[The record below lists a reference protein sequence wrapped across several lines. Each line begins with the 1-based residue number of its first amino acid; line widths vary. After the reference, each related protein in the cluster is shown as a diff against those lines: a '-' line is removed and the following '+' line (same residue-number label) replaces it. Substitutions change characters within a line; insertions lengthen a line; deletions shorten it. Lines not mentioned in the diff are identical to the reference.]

1 MEQNLTKEQI
11 QEYKEVF
18 AIFDKDGD
26 GEITSKELGTV
37 MRALGQN
44 PSEAII
50 EEMIKGVDTDG
61 NGVIDWNE
69 FLAIMIKFSLSSD
82 IDEEIAA
89 AFRIF
94 DQDENGF
101 ISTEELRSVL
111 TNLDNNLTIEEVSEN
126 YRLSTIAIILK
137 LVNC

>member
-1 MEQNLTKEQI
+1 MEQNLTQEQI

-44 PSEAII
+44 PSETII
-50 EEMIKGVDTDG
+50 EEMIKGMDTDG
-61 NGVIDWNE
+61 NGVIDWDE
-69 FLAIMIKFSLSSD
+69 FLSIMVKFSLTND
-82 IDEEIAA
+82 ADEEIAA

-94 DQDENGF
+94 DQDENGY
-101 ISTEELRSVL
+101 ISTEELRTVL
-111 TNLDNNLTIEEVSEN
+111 TNLDNNLSEEEVSEN
-126 YRLSTIAIILK
+126 YRLSIIALF
-137 LVNC
+137 